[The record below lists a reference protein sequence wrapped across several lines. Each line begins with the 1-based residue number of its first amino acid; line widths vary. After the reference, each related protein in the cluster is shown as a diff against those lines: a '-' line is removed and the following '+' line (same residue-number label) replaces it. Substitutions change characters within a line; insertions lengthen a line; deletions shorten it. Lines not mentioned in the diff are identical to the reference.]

1 MPTHPFRTRTLATR
15 STAVAVGLSVAALTL
30 GLAGPASAG
39 SIEVSDP
46 RDTAHGSDLRS
57 VEVRN
62 LERRV
67 VVVTTHTNL
76 RRDSASGSGGA
87 VFLDTDPADK
97 GPERVFVGGYFEG
110 TDYQLLETDGF
121 NRRTWGE
128 PVEGSYELTLDYRGD
143 RVVMRMSRAAL
154 GNPEDV
160 RVAVTSSGTRS
171 DGSGEA
177 VVDWLGAPRSFT
189 PWVARG

>member
-1 MPTHPFRTRTLATR
+1 MPTLPFRATTLAAR
-15 STAVAVGLSVAALTL
+15 SIGVAAGLSVAALTL
-30 GLAGPASAG
+30 GVAGPASAE
-39 SIEVSDP
+39 SIGVTDP

-62 LERRV
+62 LETRV

-76 RRDSASGSGGA
+76 RRDPASGSGGA

-97 GPERVFVGGYFEG
+97 GPERVLVGGYFEG
-110 TDYQLLETDGF
+110 TDYQLLETEGF
-121 NRRTWGE
+121 NRRTWGD
-128 PVEGSYELTLDYRGD
+128 PVEGSYGLTLDYRQD

-160 RVAVTSSGTRS
+160 RVAVTSSGTKS
-171 DGSGEA
+171 DGSGDA